1 MRASKSIIY
10 QFSHYITLYYII
22 FYYIILYYI
31 ILCYVISNYIILYY
45 INPNCSI
52 LIGDF
57 NINLQNIEVVIKTT
71 KQVVKLI
78 YYS

>member
-22 FYYIILYYI
+22 LYYVM
-31 ILCYVISNYIILYY
+31 LYQIILYY

>member
-10 QFSHYITLYYII
+10 QFSHYIT
-22 FYYIILYYI
+22 LYYI

>member
-1 MRASKSIIY
+1 M
-10 QFSHYITLYYII
+10 
-22 FYYIILYYI
+22 
-31 ILCYVISNYIILYY
+31 LCYIKLYYIILYY